1 MTPAFFL
8 LVLTI
13 LAMFSRRYSQA
24 FPLDTVNRAADF
36 IARLRLIYP
45 HADTLCEKESE
56 WLFDCP
62 EIKQFLEWFC
72 SIVREEDML
81 SSAELEA
88 YMALQA
94 AGKPILEG
102 DALEEALQ
110 MCCQV
115 LQLPS
120 SIADEGP
127 SQEALQQELQE
138 LKHCYDRQLWRY
150 RKLLAWMNK
159 LQQEKKY
166 LEKEEK
172 VVKQE
177 LRVAHMDL
185 KAKIFKTRAALNQV
199 SKASKQVSECHGNMG
214 MGQLP
219 TLLCQIDLA
228 PYLEQE
234 QQVTDVFE
242 SFIQQ
247 VLPDSVQA
255 PDVSEAS
262 AQGESSLEE
271 GLEAETQMDSYCEIP
286 EERRGD
292 PYEECTK
299 TPWGVAPTSWR
310 TLVQGSKAELL
321 VEGGNERDALS
332 MESEKT
338 DGNQEVT
345 ERRDTKKTSTP
356 KNLGTDEDELLEDQ
370 DNFWKE
376 LGRIETAYICA
387 RREVIVIAA
396 KVEGTRAALEWAQR
410 TLEALEDNQV
420 GPVPPFL
427 PHPLWQGLPVVQAVP
442 PARAQ
447 LTSWEG
453 VAEPGS
459 TVSPA
464 CLCPPAQQAFKAKLQ
479 SQAAMLQ
486 RQLHALRFDIRQ
498 TLTHQLP
505 PLLKA
510 EAHHF
515 CLPILHKHFS
525 LEVACFQNTARRQE
539 EAAAWL
545 LSQHSRLDL
554 LELQLNQ
561 ERKELEQMAAW
572 LNKIETVK
580 REYQTWLQKQQN
592 YFRDAR
598 PSQKGH
604 PCKWIG
610 PKDLTAIRL
619 WDMLMGKDQE
629 KQPFRSYE
637 AMAAKCSQLV
647 HDKRALEAQ
656 LEAPM
661 PQVSALESSIE
672 VLHHQLYNS
681 SNQLQLSSPEM
692 SELMQQL
699 TIMQDDLYQKLTDL
713 LSDLE
718 IKRKC
723 LENPI
728 LQAERNLYV
737 YFYCNED
744 RLREMVEELE
754 KQASAFSKGP
764 PKELLYLKE

>member
-1 MTPAFFL
+1 
-8 LVLTI
+8 
-13 LAMFSRRYSQA
+13 
-24 FPLDTVNRAADF
+24 VNRAADF
-36 IARLRLIYP
+36 MARLRLIYP
-45 HADTLCEKESE
+45 HADTLCEEESE
-56 WLFDCP
+56 WFFDCP
-62 EIKQFLEWFC
+62 ETKQFLEWFC
-72 SIVREEDML
+72 SMVSEEDVL
-81 SSAELEA
+81 SPAEVEA
-88 YMALQA
+88 YVALQA

-159 LQQEKKY
+159 LQQEQKY

-177 LRVAHMDL
+177 LRMAHMDL

-199 SKASKQVSECHGNMG
+199 SKAAKQMSECHGNIR

-234 QQVTDVFE
+234 QEVTDVFE

-255 PDVSEAS
+255 PDVSEAN
-262 AQGESSLEE
+262 
-271 GLEAETQMDSYCEIP
+271 DS
-286 EERRGD
+286 
-292 PYEECTK
+292 
-299 TPWGVAPTSWR
+299 
-310 TLVQGSKAELL
+310 
-321 VEGGNERDALS
+321 
-332 MESEKT
+332 
-338 DGNQEVT
+338 QEVT

-356 KNLGTDEDELLEDQ
+356 KSLGTDEDELLEDQ

-396 KVEGTRAALEWAQR
+396 KVEGTRAVLEWAQR
-410 TLEALEDNQV
+410 TQEALEDNQ
-420 GPVPPFL
+420 
-427 PHPLWQGLPVVQAVP
+427 QA
-442 PARAQ
+442 
-447 LTSWEG
+447 L
-453 VAEPGS
+453 
-459 TVSPA
+459 
-464 CLCPPAQQAFKAKLQ
+464 KAKLQ
-479 SQAAMLQ
+479 SEAAMLQ
-486 RQLHALRFDIRQ
+486 RQLHALRFDITQ

-510 EAHHF
+510 EARRS

-525 LEVACFQNTARRQE
+525 LEVARLQNTARRQE

-554 LELQLNQ
+554 LELQLNR

-572 LNKIETVK
+572 LEKIETVK
-580 REYQTWLQKQQN
+580 RESQTWLQKQQN

-647 HDKRALEAQ
+647 QDKRALEAQ

-699 TIMQDDLYQKLTDL
+699 IIMQDDLYQKLTDL

-718 IKRKC
+718 IKRRC

-737 YFYCNED
+737 YFYCNMD

-754 KQASAFSKGP
+754 KQASAFSK
-764 PKELLYLKE
+764 